1 MLALKDTDACFCLRM
16 LTCRSMFVL
25 CSFVSLFMYVFTFV
39 PVRCK
44 RAVEGKQLC
53 VCVCVRVSSCCLSE
67 HRGGGPA
74 EDESSHWRLQVSH

>member
-44 RAVEGKQLC
+44 RAVEGKQ
-53 VCVCVRVSSCCLSE
+53 CLRTCE
-67 HRGGGPA
+67 QLLFERAPWGGPA

>member
-39 PVRCK
+39 PVRRK

-53 VCVCVRVSSCCLSE
+53 VCLCTCEQLLFERAPW
-67 HRGGGPA
+67 G
-74 EDESSHWRLQVSH
+74 ESS